1 MKAKANVY
9 VTRNGYPF
17 FVREGDDIPDDV
29 TVTNPAV
36 LGDQEPEA
44 PNVPDTDN
52 PTPDEIADGD
62 SDEDEKPADEQ
73 PKADEPD
80 ATILPAPAPKRR
92 APAKKAQ
99 PASE

>member
-9 VTRNGYPF
+9 VTHNGYPL
-17 FVREGDDIPDDV
+17 FVREGDEIPDGV
-29 TVTNPAV
+29 NVTNPAV

-52 PTPDEIADGD
+52 PTPDELADGD
-62 SDEDEKPADEQ
+62 SGEDEQ

-80 ATILPAPAPKRR
+80 AEILPAPAPKKR